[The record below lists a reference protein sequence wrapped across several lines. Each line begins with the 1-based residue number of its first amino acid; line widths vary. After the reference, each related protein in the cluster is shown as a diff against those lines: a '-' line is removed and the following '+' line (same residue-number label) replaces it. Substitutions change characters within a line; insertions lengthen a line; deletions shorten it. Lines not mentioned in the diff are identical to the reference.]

1 MIWGNKLAHNTKDRN
16 VNENNREKFSSIYEN
31 YKHSKTKEKFEDK
44 TQENMKVGKNFLSR
58 IWKGLMIK
66 KKLIN

>member
-31 YKHSKTKEKFEDK
+31 YKHSKTKERIEQNNKSDGFK
-44 TQENMKVGKNFLSR
+44 YSINF
-58 IWKGLMIK
+58 K
-66 KKLIN
+66 